1 MGERPLKGYGFAPYI
16 MYMIEKVTGH
26 IFEYDKKHKVL
37 KIVDDFF
44 DLFSRESPYLI
55 FFWISIKRKKV
66 LYTRATK
73 EEKVQGHNAQRRK
86 ETKN

>member
-1 MGERPLKGYGFAPYI
+1 
-16 MYMIEKVTGH
+16 MIVC
-26 IFEYDKKHKVL
+26 
-37 KIVDDFF
+37 F

-55 FFWISIKRKKV
+55 FFWISIKRKNV

-86 ETKN
+86 ETKKTK